1 MTATFGP
8 WFNECKT
15 CIYSVLLNKEQLAA
29 GSAILPYSSVSAVS
43 LVCDVWCGSYIVRQS

>member
-1 MTATFGP
+1 
-8 WFNECKT
+8 
-15 CIYSVLLNKEQLAA
+15 LLNKEQLAA